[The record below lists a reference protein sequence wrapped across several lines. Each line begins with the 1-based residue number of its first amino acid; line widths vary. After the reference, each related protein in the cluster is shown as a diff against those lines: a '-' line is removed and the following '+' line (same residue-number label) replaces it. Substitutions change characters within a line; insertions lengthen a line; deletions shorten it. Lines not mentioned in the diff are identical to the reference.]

1 MKIYYTPKSVA
12 AKIIFCF
19 TLLSACCLLSTVL
32 TGCSATIK
40 EHVSV
45 KPIQTSLPGY
55 SISGQRITYSNQDI
69 KLSILPLNP
78 PETRKIL
85 IDKAHNNPLA
95 EILTRPQYMVFLLD
109 IENLSRAKII
119 YNPALTA
126 LHDSEMGFHKP
137 LDYTDLYSLAGSLQ
151 NPEHTLNNMKGLF
164 YDLSVTLEP
173 GQQTSRLLLFSGIEE
188 VIDKLMIEMKEVYI
202 GTSTITLSFDF
213 IAGGE

>member
-85 IDKAHNNPLA
+85 IDKAQNNPLA
-95 EILTRPQYMVFLLD
+95 EILTRPQYMAFLLD
-109 IENLSRAKII
+109 IENLSRGKII

-213 IAGGE
+213 IAGEE

>member
-45 KPIQTSLPGY
+45 KPMQTSLPGY

-78 PETRKIL
+78 PETREIL
-85 IDKAHNNPLA
+85 IDKAQNNPLA
-95 EILTRPQYMVFLLD
+95 EILTRPQYMAFLLD
-109 IENLSRAKII
+109 IENLSMGKII
-119 YNPALTA
+119 YNPALTS
-126 LHDSEMGFHKP
+126 LHDR
-137 LDYTDLYSLAGSLQ
+137 
-151 NPEHTLNNMKGLF
+151 GLF
-164 YDLSVTLEP
+164 
-173 GQQTSRLLLFSGIEE
+173 
-188 VIDKLMIEMKEVYI
+188 
-202 GTSTITLSFDF
+202 
-213 IAGGE
+213 